1 MSRQSSN
8 NISKKK
14 FTSAQQVYDC
24 ALNLLS
30 YRDYSN
36 KKIFERLQQKGADEQ
51 QAKESIV
58 KLEEYGLLDEQRY
71 ADRVYEA
78 WLAKRCYGRKH
89 LQAEL
94 LKRGV
99 RSQYIEEIMAR
110 FTPELECRQAE
121 NAAAVFIQRNQKKI
135 ISAADNDPKIYAA
148 AVRFMAA
155 RGFSTRYMYILRD
168 KLHFENEI

>member
-8 NISKKK
+8 DIFKKK

-24 ALNLLS
+24 ALSLLS

-36 KKIFERLQQKGADEQ
+36 KKIVERLQQKGADEQ
-51 QAKESIV
+51 QVKESIE
-58 KLEEYGLLDEQRY
+58 KLEKYGLLDEQRY
-71 ADRVYEA
+71 AERVYEA
-78 WLAKRCYGRKH
+78 WLAKRCYGRRH
-89 LQAEL
+89 LKAEL

-110 FTPELECRQAE
+110 FTPEIECRHAE
-121 NAAAVFIQRNQKKI
+121 NAAIAFIQRNQKNF

-148 AVRFMAA
+148 AVRFMTA